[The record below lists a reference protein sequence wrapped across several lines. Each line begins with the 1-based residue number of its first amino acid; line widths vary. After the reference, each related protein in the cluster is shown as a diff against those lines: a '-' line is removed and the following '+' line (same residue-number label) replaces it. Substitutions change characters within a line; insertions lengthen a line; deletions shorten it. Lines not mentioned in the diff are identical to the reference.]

1 MGGAA
6 AAVLCPG
13 LLDMMGVPVV
23 EGIVFRHDSGDLH
36 TQRSSLVGIICI
48 LA

>member
-1 MGGAA
+1 MAAHDGDNMGGAA

-23 EGIVFRHDSGDLH
+23 EGVVFRHDSGNF
-36 TQRSSLVGIICI
+36 Q
-48 LA
+48 